1 MLPQDDL
8 EINKLTLNCKL
19 NYKSTNEVT
28 EVDFEFNLD
37 LPFSFWEDIKS
48 ALYFVFKTIVWLFK
62 KVFVFLRNNT
72 DKK

>member
-1 MLPQDDL
+1 MLSQDD
-8 EINKLTLNCKL
+8 EEVNKVSVNCKL

-37 LPFSFWEDIKS
+37 LPFSFWEDIIS

-62 KVFVFLRNNT
+62 KIFVFLRNNI

>member
-8 EINKLTLNCKL
+8 EINKLTLNYKL

-37 LPFSFWEDIKS
+37 LPFSFWENITS
-48 ALYFVFKTIVWLFK
+48 ALYFVFKTIV
-62 KVFVFLRNNT
+62 
-72 DKK
+72 